1 MIEEIVTPDN
11 TKKLT
16 RKQRN
21 ELLRAQFR
29 AQTETIEEDVNTS
42 PVSALVSS
50 HRSTLPKLPNNDP
63 SVTAPAASSVEPSTA
78 KVIAEAIAEPE
89 KNPDNTVFPKRV
101 TRTQG
106 ITIFAHDQDALDALM
121 TFAIESKLRVGRA
134 GPSLFYAV
142 GLHETQK
149 LIQSNPELLRQAIR
163 EMATKRGNADQRGKR
178 KEQH

>member
-1 MIEEIVTPDN
+1 MIEEIVTQDN

-29 AQTETIEEDVNTS
+29 THTETIEEDVNTS

-50 HRSTLPKLPNNDP
+50 HRSTLPKSPNND
-63 SVTAPAASSVEPSTA
+63 SSAMAPAMSAIEPATVE
-78 KVIAEAIAEPE
+78 VLAEAIEE
-89 KNPDNTVFPKRV
+89 TVFPKRV

-142 GLHETQK
+142 GLHEMQK
-149 LIQSNPELLRQAIR
+149 LIQSNPGLLRQSIR
-163 EMATKRGNADQRGKR
+163 DMATKRGKADQRGKR